1 MLRRPDCGRASL
13 GGDPSVVPSGNGR
26 ASLEPVTLR
35 RRARQASR
43 RAWGALRGR
52 APRLSVV
59 VPVYN
64 VERYLGECLDR
75 ILEQSYDDL
84 EVVLVDDG
92 STDRSAEIADRYA
105 RRHAHVRV
113 VRTSNQGL
121 GAARNTG
128 VAHAR
133 GELLA
138 FADSD
143 DVVLPDAYAAMV
155 STLDETGSDF
165 VVGAMKRNFPR
176 GTVLPPRQRVLHE
189 ERRLGITAD
198 DLPEILGDVF
208 AWNKVFRRDFWDRV
222 PMSFPERTLYEDQPA
237 LTVAYLSARAFDV
250 IRHPVYLWRIRD
262 DGSSLT
268 QGPGKVADLRDRLA
282 TKRDSLDTVRR
293 LGSAEVLRTF
303 YNDPLAM
310 DFPVRFRQIPGCDD
324 EFWRMLHEGVRS
336 LWADGPSFAH
346 TTLPVQHRLVAW
358 LVAQGRRADAEAVL
372 AFAEEHVPHLPV
384 HHGPTRDG
392 ANPDGANPDGAN
404 PDGSGQW
411 VAKLP
416 FWDDASSGIPHELYV
431 LQEHERPEPGSTVM
445 HTRAPGPRLTK
456 R

>member
-1 MLRRPDCGRASL
+1 L
-13 GGDPSVVPSGNGR
+13 
-26 ASLEPVTLR
+26 
-35 RRARQASR
+35 
-43 RAWGALRGR
+43 GALRRR

-64 VERYLGECLDR
+64 VERYLAECLDG
-75 ILEQSYDDL
+75 IVEQSYDDL

-92 STDRSAEIADRYA
+92 STDRSGEIAESYA
-105 RRHAHVRV
+105 RRHRRVRL
-113 VRTSNQGL
+113 VRTANQGL

-128 VAHAR
+128 VRHAR

-143 DVVLPDAYAAMV
+143 DLVLPDAYAAMV
-155 STLDETGSDF
+155 AMLDESGSDF
-165 VVGAMKRNFPR
+165 VVGSMQRNFKR
-176 GTVLPPRQRVLHE
+176 GTVLPPRQHVLHE
-189 ERRLGITAD
+189 RRRVGITAD
-198 DLPEILGDVF
+198 DFPEILGDVF
-208 AWNKVFRRDFWDRV
+208 AWNKVFRRDFWERV
-222 PMSFPERTLYEDQPA
+222 PMSFPERIRYEDQPA
-237 LTVAYLSARAFDV
+237 LTLAYLSARAFDV
-250 IRHPVYLWRIRD
+250 LRKPVYVWRIRD
-262 DGSSLT
+262 DRSSLT
-268 QGPGKVADLRDRLA
+268 QGPGEVADLRDRLA

-303 YNDPLAM
+303 YNDALAM
-310 DFPVRFRQIPGCDD
+310 DFPVRFRHIPGCDD

-336 LWADGPSFAH
+336 LWSGGPSFAH

-372 AFAEEHVPHLPV
+372 AFADEHVPHLPV
-384 HHGPTRDG
+384 QQDAVYDGHRGPAG
-392 ANPDGANPDGAN
+392 E
-404 PDGSGQW
+404 GSALW

-416 FWDDASSGIPHELYV
+416 FWDDPSSGIPRELYE

-445 HTRAPGPRLTK
+445 NTRAPGPRPAK